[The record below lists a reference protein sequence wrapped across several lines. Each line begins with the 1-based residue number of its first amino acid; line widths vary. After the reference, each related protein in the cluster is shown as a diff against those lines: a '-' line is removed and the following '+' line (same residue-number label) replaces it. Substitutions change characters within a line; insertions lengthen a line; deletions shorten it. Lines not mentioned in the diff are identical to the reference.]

1 MRAVRALV
9 AASVAL
15 ALTVGVSSVASAK
28 RSDKAAAEKALLT
41 KADLPNGGEG
51 WSREKPDPAADREAD
66 RIRKGIFE
74 CFDIR
79 RVTASSKRYRAQ
91 GPTFARKTRA
101 GHRRVNDIA
110 YVFPNVRAARSYLA
124 PFLADDGI
132 ECFRKTLLEQLE
144 RGTVRGTKVL
154 VQSVE
159 KPPGLGDSSVGYAL
173 PATLTNPDGREQTIY
188 FDAIAVRVG
197 RGVTGLT
204 FQSPSES
211 FPDERAVV
219 EAAMKRLE
227 RVL

>member
-51 WSREKPDPAADREAD
+51 WSREKPDPA
-66 RIRKGIFE
+66 G
-74 CFDIR
+74 

-173 PATLTNPDGREQTIY
+173 PATLTNPDGSEQTVY

-204 FQSPSES
+204 FQSPSKS